1 MAMRRQNDLAQIKSA
16 LGNFRRLSDRVL
28 SDDDDRDVI
37 DPALFEQLSLVAAEI
52 AELERSRRRRR
63 RDRALAIAQQVS
75 ELFPDMAGRGGAFA
89 RLGDENLDRSAIAIQ
104 LAVEANDQLAEA
116 DAELRTAVENRDYGS
131 VRDHAGRAREHQA
144 AIAAQKD
151 ILASLLAL
159 VADDEGDSDGDGDT
173 MDSPPPPGGRHEFAD
188 NGASDM
194 AAHREAEPSLADA
207 GRTAMAAEANPE
219 LTRAEPKF
227 ASAPTVADKPVVDT
241 SVAAP
246 VSDNVQAAA
255 ILAGPVGAEAAS
267 IAVDIRQEHVAA
279 EAGGAVRRVDGAS
292 AAPEDRASF
301 VIRNGLMIP
310 EPLARKSKDPKFTEE
325 LTKRFESARENVRVR
340 LEGDNQPGS
349 GGLLTKFR
357 RGRMP
362 GTGMAEAD

>member
-1 MAMRRQNDLAQIKSA
+1 MRRQNDLAQIKSA

-28 SDDDDRDVI
+28 SDEDDKDVI

-52 AELERSRRRRR
+52 AELERTRRRRR
-63 RDRALAIAQQVS
+63 RDRALAISQQVS
-75 ELFPDMAGRGGAFA
+75 ELFPDMAGRGAAFV

-104 LAVEANDQLAEA
+104 LAVEANDQLAES

-159 VADDEGDSDGDGDT
+159 VADGDSDGDGDGDDL
-173 MDSPPPPGGRHEFAD
+173 DSPHPPGGRHEFAD
-188 NGASDM
+188 NGVSDM
-194 AAHREAEPSLADA
+194 AAHRNAEPSLADA

-219 LTRAEPKF
+219 LTRAEPKI
-227 ASAPTVADKPVVDT
+227 APAAMVADKPAVDT
-241 SVAAP
+241 IVAAP
-246 VSDNVQAAA
+246 VGDNVQAAA
-255 ILAGPVGAEAAS
+255 MLVDPAEAEAAS
-267 IAVDIRQEHVAA
+267 NVVEVRQEQ
-279 EAGGAVRRVDGAS
+279 VDAD
-292 AAPEDRASF
+292 ARASF
-301 VIRNGLMIP
+301 VIRSGMMIP

-325 LTKRFESARENVRVR
+325 LTKRFESARENVRAR
-340 LEGDNQPGS
+340 LEGDNQPGP
-349 GGLLTKFR
+349 GGLLTKLR
-357 RGRMP
+357 RGRGP